1 MNNLGKNFTMADIEE
16 PVSADFEVA
25 FNVTRLSS
33 FNAKMCFT
41 EKKVYFVPFIPND
54 IPFFDSVSFDY
65 SEVVSYGRKLIAG
78 YEIQLAGGEKVSLA
92 NIFGKLRAA
101 ITEEL
106 DYRCKK

>member
-16 PVSADFEVA
+16 PVSADF
-25 FNVTRLSS
+25 
-33 FNAKMCFT
+33 
-41 EKKVYFVPFIPND
+41 
-54 IPFFDSVSFDY
+54 
-65 SEVVSYGRKLIAG
+65 EVVSYGRKLIAG